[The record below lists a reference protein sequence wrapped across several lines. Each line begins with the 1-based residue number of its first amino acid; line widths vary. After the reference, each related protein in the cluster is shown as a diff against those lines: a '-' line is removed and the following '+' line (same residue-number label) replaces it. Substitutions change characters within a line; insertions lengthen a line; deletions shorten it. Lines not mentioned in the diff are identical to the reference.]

1 MTRRSASPDGVGIGT
16 GTARLNWHV
25 IVRDARPGELADVG
39 TLRVS
44 AYRASGFLPPG
55 SPYADTLRRL
65 GSAGDGEVLVADDG
79 TRIVGTVMLVPT
91 GGGNELARSAGEAE
105 IRAFAVAPEARGNGT
120 GRLLL
125 RTVIS
130 RATRGGVRRLLLAT
144 QPAMTAARHLYE
156 SEGFRRTP
164 HRDWRPVPEV
174 LLLTYELCL

>member
-1 MTRRSASPDGVGIGT
+1 MTRRSAPSADAGIDLGA
-16 GTARLNWHV
+16 ARLNCHV
-25 IVRDARPGELADVG
+25 IVRDARPDELADVG

-55 SPYADTLRRL
+55 SHYADTLRRL

-79 TRIVGTVMLVPT
+79 TRIVGTLMLVPPVSD
-91 GGGNELARSAGEAE
+91 NELATVAGEAE
-105 IRAFAVAPEARGNGT
+105 IRAFAVAPGARGNGT

-125 RTVIS
+125 RTAIG
-130 RATRGGVRRLLLAT
+130 RATRRGVRRLLLAT
-144 QPAMTAARHLYE
+144 QPTMTAAQHLYE

-174 LLLTYELCL
+174 LLLTYELWL